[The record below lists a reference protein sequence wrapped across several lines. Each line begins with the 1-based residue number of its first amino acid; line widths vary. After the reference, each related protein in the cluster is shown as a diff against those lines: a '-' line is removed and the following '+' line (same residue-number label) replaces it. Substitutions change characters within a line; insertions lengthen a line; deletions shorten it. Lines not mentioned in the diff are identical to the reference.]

1 MLTSRQNPLVKQ
13 MRQLHQAKGRREN
26 QQFLLEGTHLLQAA
40 IAHHW
45 PLLAVAHT
53 PTWQMRQGDL
63 FAKLAPLTRLE
74 LVSDDVLEA
83 MATTQHPD
91 GVVAIAQVATTPSS
105 APVIH
110 RLGLVLETIQDPGNL
125 GTMIRTA
132 AATGVEALIL
142 SKDCVDV
149 MNPKVLRASAGA
161 WFQVPMWS
169 VSDLPQELQNYQ
181 AQGVQVVATTPTASE
196 SYWSL
201 AFSGPTLVMIGNEGA
216 GLSTPLL
223 AIADHQ
229 VRIPLAPGTE
239 SLNAAIA
246 TALILY
252 EAQRQTLP

>member
-13 MRQLHQAKGRREN
+13 MRQLHQAKGRREA

-40 IAHHW
+40 IAHQW
-45 PLLAVAHT
+45 PLLAIAYT
-53 PTWQMRQGDL
+53 PTWQQRQAEL
-63 FAKLAPLTRLE
+63 LAKFAPSIRVE
-74 LVSDDVLEA
+74 LVSDEVLSA

-91 GVVAIAQVATTPSS
+91 GVVAIATVPPPPLPTTT
-105 APVIH
+105 IQ

-132 AATGVEALIL
+132 AATGVEALLL
-142 SKDCVDV
+142 SADCVDR

-161 WFQVPMWS
+161 WFQVPIWS
-169 VSDLPQELQNYQ
+169 VSDLPQQLQAYQ
-181 AQGVQVVATTPTASE
+181 NQGVQLVATTPTASA

-201 AFSGPTLVMIGNEGA
+201 ALSGPTLVMIGNEGA
-216 GLSTPLL
+216 GLSAPLL
-223 AIADHQ
+223 AIADHK